1 MYTVTRLIHFCYG
14 HRLLNYEGKCRY
26 LHGHNGQ
33 VEIELGS
40 EQLDARGMVRDFEEI
55 KQTIQTW
62 IDRELDHK
70 MLLNRKDPVVPVLQ
84 KMGEPLSLMDENP
97 TAEAIARLIFD
108 YAAAQGLP
116 VTEVRMWET
125 DRSVASYRPAAARP
139 RRRTSGDAEPG
150 RDRGRA
156 RSRRRTLRVR
166 SISTAA

>member
-1 MYTVTRLIHFCYG
+1 MYSVTRLIHFCYG
-14 HRLLNYEGKCRY
+14 HRLLNYAGKCRY
-26 LHGHNGQ
+26 LHGHNGR

-40 EQLDARGMVRDFEEI
+40 DRLDRRGMVRDFEEI

-70 MLLNRKDPVVPVLQ
+70 MLLNRKDPVIPLLRKSREPVF
-84 KMGEPLSLMDENP
+84 LMDENP

-108 YAAAQGLP
+108 YAVAQKLP

-125 DRSVASYRPAAARP
+125 DRSVASYRSTAAR
-139 RRRTSGDAEPG
+139 RRRAALT
-150 RDRGRA
+150 
-156 RSRRRTLRVR
+156 RRTR